1 MWEAFR
7 CESLTL
13 MGEGSALKFTHMG
26 DVVLIDFD
34 DGVFTGREPHTS
46 HELHQTFQLNNY
58 RSDTERGMLV
68 KPSVPPFKTRMP
80 PCNSPFIC
88 RFMQI

>member
-1 MWEAFR
+1 
-7 CESLTL
+7 

-26 DVVLIDFD
+26 DVVLINTGDV
-34 DGVFTGREPHTS
+34 VFTGREPHTS

-58 RSDTERGMLV
+58 RSGTERGMLV
-68 KPSVPPFKTRMP
+68 KPSVSPLKTRMP
-80 PCNSPFIC
+80 PCKSPFIY